1 MSPERDLLN
10 EIGRMSFGCG
20 LGLLEGAMLLEG
32 FSASFSGD
40 GRVNN
45 RGNAG
50 GDPDFNE
57 IVDRL
62 MANNEKA
69 GSPVPREKVEEM
81 VRKDPA
87 KYSKA
92 AFRTPTRAEIHNSM
106 SLNAPSARQVRDSFY
121 KAVVATVGR
130 LYEKYGIP
138 FDKDTALNAV
148 RKNDHYAKTVML
160 DRTVGVPK
168 YTSFDMLN
176 SDNDVYRLCGR
187 NYALK
192 KVMDDAR
199 TFLREGG
206 KAKAEGRLDQFL
218 KDFGEERSNA
228 QFMMSLAANEEKEYE
243 PSRVVPEPEP
253 EPLGKE
259 RFTDFQY
266 ICDFAKRYSKLAYPA
281 IYERFKKVASP
292 EELAAAPAPGE
303 TPYAYLA
310 RLQMPKGELEMVFA
324 AKLNNMLT
332 MAYTPDELNN
342 AYMEVASSPSRDIR
356 DYFNAAVGD
365 VDGND
370 MVKPEAKKMYSVW
383 KGFRDIDEA
392 CRRVTG
398 KPFFNRQ

>member
-50 GDPDFNE
+50 DDPDFNE

-62 MANNEKA
+62 MANNKKA
-69 GSPVPREKVEEM
+69 GNPVPREKVEEM

-87 KYSKA
+87 KYRKA
-92 AFRTPTRAEIHNSM
+92 AFRAPTLAEIHNSM
-106 SLNAPSARQVRDSFY
+106 SLNAPTASEVRDMYY
-121 KAVVATVGR
+121 KAAVAMVGR
-130 LYEKYGIP
+130 VFGKYGIK
-138 FDKDTALNAV
+138 FDKDSALKAV
-148 RKNDHYAKTVML
+148 RQDDRYARTVLL
-160 DRTVGVPK
+160 DRTREVPQFK
-168 YTSFDMLN
+168 SFQMLN
-176 SDNDVYRLCGR
+176 RDPAII
-187 NYALK
+187 ALRK
-192 KVMDDAR
+192 KNVALYKVMAEAFN
-199 TFLREGG
+199 FLKEGG
-206 KAKAEGRLDQFL
+206 EAQQKGQLDDYL
-218 KDFGEERSNA
+218 EKVRGNR
-228 QFMMSLAANEEKEYE
+228 FMMSLAA
-243 PSRVVPEPEP
+243 EPEQVYLAKNPVLEQEP
-253 EPLGKE
+253 EWKE
-259 RFTDFQY
+259 NITDFQY
-266 ICDFAKRYSKLAYPA
+266 ICDFAKRYEKLPYPA
-281 IYERFKKVASP
+281 VYERFKKVASP
-292 EELAAAPAPGE
+292 EELAAAPTPGE

-310 RLQMPKGELEMVFA
+310 RLQMPRGELEMVFA
-324 AKLNNMLT
+324 AKLNNMLN

-356 DYFNAAVGD
+356 DYFNAATGD

>member
-62 MANNEKA
+62 MANNKKA
-69 GSPVPREKVEEM
+69 GNPVPREKVEEM

-87 KYSKA
+87 KYRKA
-92 AFRTPTRAEIHNSM
+92 AFRAPTLAEIHNSM
-106 SLNAPSARQVRDSFY
+106 SLNAPTASEVRDMYY
-121 KAVVATVGR
+121 KAAVAMVGR
-130 LYEKYGIP
+130 VFGKYGIK
-138 FDKDTALNAV
+138 FDKDSALKAV
-148 RKNDHYAKTVML
+148 RQDDRYARTVLL
-160 DRTVGVPK
+160 DRTREVPQFK
-168 YTSFDMLN
+168 SFQMLN
-176 SDNDVYRLCGR
+176 RDPAII
-187 NYALK
+187 ALRK
-192 KVMDDAR
+192 KNVALYKVMAEAFN
-199 TFLREGG
+199 FLKEGG
-206 KAKAEGRLDQFL
+206 EAQQKGQLDDYL
-218 KDFGEERSNA
+218 EKVRGNR
-228 QFMMSLAANEEKEYE
+228 FMMSLAA
-243 PSRVVPEPEP
+243 EPEQVYLAKNPVLEQEP
-253 EPLGKE
+253 EWKE
-259 RFTDFQY
+259 NITDFQY
-266 ICDFAKRYSKLAYPA
+266 ICDFAKRYEKLPYPA
-281 IYERFKKVASP
+281 VYERFKKVASP
-292 EELAAAPAPGE
+292 EELAAAPTPGE

-310 RLQMPKGELEMVFA
+310 RLQMPRGELEMVFS
-324 AKLNNMLT
+324 AKLNNMLN
-332 MAYTPDELNN
+332 MAYTPDELNT

-356 DYFNAAVGD
+356 DYFNAATGD

>member
-50 GDPDFNE
+50 DDPDFNE

-62 MANNEKA
+62 MANNKKA
-69 GSPVPREKVEEM
+69 GNPVPREKVEEM

-87 KYSKA
+87 KYRKA
-92 AFRTPTRAEIHNSM
+92 AFRAPTLAEIHNSM
-106 SLNAPSARQVRDSFY
+106 SLNAPTASEVRDMYY
-121 KAVVATVGR
+121 KAAVAMVGR
-130 LYEKYGIP
+130 VFGKYGIK
-138 FDKDTALNAV
+138 FDKDSALKAV
-148 RKNDHYAKTVML
+148 RQDDRYARTVLL
-160 DRTVGVPK
+160 DRTREVPQFK
-168 YTSFDMLN
+168 SFQMLN
-176 SDNDVYRLCGR
+176 RDPAII
-187 NYALK
+187 ALRK
-192 KVMDDAR
+192 KNVALYKVMAEAFN
-199 TFLREGG
+199 FLKEGG
-206 KAKAEGRLDQFL
+206 EAQQKGQLDDYL
-218 KDFGEERSNA
+218 EKVRGNR
-228 QFMMSLAANEEKEYE
+228 FMMSLAA
-243 PSRVVPEPEP
+243 EPEQVYLAKNPVLEQEP
-253 EPLGKE
+253 EWKE
-259 RFTDFQY
+259 NITDFQY
-266 ICDFAKRYSKLAYPA
+266 ICDFAKRYEKLPYPA
-281 IYERFKKVASP
+281 VYERFKKVASP
-292 EELAAAPAPGE
+292 EELAAAPTPGE

-310 RLQMPKGELEMVFA
+310 RLQMPRGELEMVFS
-324 AKLNNMLT
+324 AKLNNMLN
-332 MAYTPDELNN
+332 MAYTPDEVNT

-356 DYFNAAVGD
+356 DYFNAATGD